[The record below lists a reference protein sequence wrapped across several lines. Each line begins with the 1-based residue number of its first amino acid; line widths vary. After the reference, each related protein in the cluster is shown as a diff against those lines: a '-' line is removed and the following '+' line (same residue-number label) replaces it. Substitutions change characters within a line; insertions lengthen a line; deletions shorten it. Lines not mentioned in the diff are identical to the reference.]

1 MYYCR
6 WAEWLQITLDLI
18 QYGMTRMFL
27 YNYLALA
34 LCLLAISGCDP
45 KDPVNN
51 KLDLVNV
58 EYTPS
63 QEIFP
68 NPERGFYKYSKI
80 DLTTGTGALSANQLA
95 AYRQNSI
102 TLLGRMIYLKKFRNA
117 PLSQAA
123 LDEVERDFVTAR
135 NSGVKLIVRFAYSE
149 SQEEPD
155 APLNIIKQHLDQLK
169 PVLERNA
176 DVIYTVQ
183 AGFIGAWGE
192 WYYSSNNL
200 NTAGAQAEVIKKLL
214 EAVPKSRT
222 IQLRTPAY
230 KQQYFQ
236 RNTPLTYQEAFQET
250 DISRVGHH
258 NDCFLA
264 STTDY
269 GTYKNPT
276 VDKAF
281 LNKECLFVPI
291 GGETCPP
298 TDVDPADSFK
308 AQTEMRNLRW
318 SYLNEDYYKPV
329 NDAWKID
336 GGMNNIARELGYRFQ
351 LTAGDFSKSIKPG
364 GKFYARMLIKNLGYA
379 PIYNK
384 RWVEIILKNNN
395 TEEKYR
401 LRLDETEP
409 RFWQPLATN
418 EIIAEGG
425 VPAEIPE
432 GSYSVYLNLPD
443 AAPAIYANPH
453 YSIRLANE
461 DVWEASTGYNKVFE
475 NLTISKSSKTDNY
488 SGSLL
493 FEKMD

>member
-18 QYGMTRMFL
+18 QYGMTKISL
-27 YNYLALA
+27 YNYLTLA

-95 AYRQNSI
+95 AYRQNNI
-102 TLLGRMIYLKKFRNA
+102 TLLGRMIYLKKFRNT

-155 APLNIIKQHLDQLK
+155 APLSIIKQHLEQLK

-200 NTAGAQAEVIKKLL
+200 NTAGAQAEVISKLL

-222 IQLRTPAY
+222 ILLRTPAY

-250 DISRVGHH
+250 DISGLGIITIV
-258 NDCFLA
+258 FLPVLP
-264 STTDY
+264 TT
-269 GTYKNPT
+269 
-276 VDKAF
+276 
-281 LNKECLFVPI
+281 E
-291 GGETCPP
+291 
-298 TDVDPADSFK
+298 
-308 AQTEMRNLRW
+308 
-318 SYLNEDYYKPV
+318 
-329 NDAWKID
+329 
-336 GGMNNIARELGYRFQ
+336 
-351 LTAGDFSKSIKPG
+351 
-364 GKFYARMLIKNLGYA
+364 LIK
-379 PIYNK
+379 
-384 RWVEIILKNNN
+384 
-395 TEEKYR
+395 
-401 LRLDETEP
+401 
-409 RFWQPLATN
+409 
-418 EIIAEGG
+418 
-425 VPAEIPE
+425 IPQR
-432 GSYSVYLNLPD
+432 
-443 AAPAIYANPH
+443 I
-453 YSIRLANE
+453 
-461 DVWEASTGYNKVFE
+461 K
-475 NLTISKSSKTDNY
+475 
-488 SGSLL
+488 L
-493 FEKMD
+493 F